1 MAFDVSV
8 GRQFGR
14 PRQGGRAGEA
24 ARVREAAQG
33 RDSSRAP
40 AASGAR
46 RAAGPAAS
54 DLARSITDE
63 LSWYMAQHK
72 VSRADLAHSMGVS
85 PGRVSQI
92 LSGDENLTLRTLS
105 SVCTALGADFDLVLR
120 PASEGA

>member
-14 PRQGGRAGEA
+14 PRQGGRA
-24 ARVREAAQG
+24 REAAQS
-33 RDSSRAP
+33 RDSGRAR
-40 AASGAR
+40 AASGVR

-72 VSRADLAHSMGVS
+72 ISRADLAHSLGVS

-105 SVCTALGADFDLVLR
+105 SVCTALGAGFDLVLR